1 MRVSRALAAG
11 LFLALLLAVPA
22 VRAADDGQEEDPL
35 EHLMETYDEDE
46 GNTLDAAE
54 LGALFEAIQSGG
66 AAEEDA
72 HAGHAHHDHDHG
84 HGDHGDEATAEI
96 LTVDHILE
104 HYGGHNAVALNESA
118 FLAACPAL
126 LRCASEASCEFEHE
140 EESHSSN
147 DGTAHVNLKVGLLF
161 VILVEAPIGGL
172 LPLAFRNFIRAEWI
186 MSICNAFS
194 GGVFL
199 TAGLTHILPHVVE
212 SSAEVDHGDYPLP
225 YVLVILGYML
235 IFLVE
240 RVIFHTHG
248 HSLDDHDTHDHSHS
262 HDAHGHSH
270 SHASHKKPPSSAND
284 ESSIPLVN
292 GDTHHTIKFLNSMVI
307 LLAISLHA
315 VLAGITLGVQGERS
329 NVITIAVAICS
340 HKAPAA
346 FSIGAKFLRDGM
358 PVKLVL
364 PLIGAFSLV
373 TPVGIG
379 IGIGIGSAK
388 PVVRLILEGLAAG
401 TFIYVGATEITTDE
415 FEMMQRSRP
424 NASPAR
430 RQDRHR
436 RGRRASHASR
446 ARSTGTHGETHRV
459 FRVRCGMSG
468 HHALQP
474 RAARSLR
481 EQTSHL
487 LPLVSSRVKDR
498 EDTFF
503 HRHALSAGRR
513 GRPLLDPRRPHQRKY

>member
-46 GNTLDAAE
+46 GHTLNAAE

-66 AAEEDA
+66 AADEDA

-161 VILVEAPIGGL
+161 VILVEALIGGL

-235 IFLVE
+235 VFLVE

-248 HSLDDHDTHDHSHS
+248 HSLDDHDTHGHSHS
-262 HDAHGHSH
+262 HDTHGHSH
-270 SHASHKKPPSSAND
+270 SHASDKKPPSSAND
-284 ESSIPLVN
+284 ESSTPLVN
-292 GDTHHTIKFLNSMVI
+292 DDTHHTIKFLNSMVI

-379 IGIGIGSAK
+379 IGICIGSAK
-388 PVVRLILEGLAAG
+388 PVLRLILEGLAAG

-415 FEMMQRSRP
+415 FEMI
-424 NASPAR
+424 
-430 RQDRHR
+430 
-436 RGRRASHASR
+436 
-446 ARSTGTHGETHRV
+446 ARSCQTLHGSAPKVAIDVEDGHHTHRV
-459 FRVRCGMSG
+459 HGAPGRMARLTAFSAYAAGCLVIMLSNLAP
-468 HHALQP
+468 HA
-474 RAARSLR
+474 
-481 EQTSHL
+481 H
-487 LPLVSSRVKDR
+487 
-498 EDTFF
+498 
-503 HRHALSAGRR
+503 
-513 GRPLLDPRRPHQRKY
+513 